1 MNTTVAFPARIPAD
15 WPGRTHSRSVAAGGL
30 DVQTLGQGPT
40 LLLLHGS
47 GGSAHSWADLLP
59 RLAAHA
65 TVIAPDLP
73 GHGYTLGA
81 DLPGLS
87 LPRVAA
93 ALQALL
99 DTLALPPPSLVV
111 GHSAGAALALRWALT
126 AAGRAAPRLLG
137 FNPSLIPPP
146 ALYTRLLAPL
156 VNPLATSTP
165 IAHLLAGVSARA
177 GLVRRLLASTG
188 SRLTPAQQA
197 RYETLFR
204 RPDHVR
210 GTMGFMA
217 AADLDALLVEA
228 RGLAPRCHFVLG
240 EQDAWVPA
248 APLRRVIARALPGAG
263 TEAWAGGH
271 LLHEVEPER
280 AAALVLQQLGIA
292 GTP

>member
-1 MNTTVAFPARIPAD
+1 MNTTSAVPARIPAD
-15 WPGRTHSRSVAAGGL
+15 WPLRAHSRSVVVGPL
-30 DVQTLGQGPT
+30 DWHVQTLGQGPT

-81 DLPGLS
+81 DLPSLS
-87 LPRVAA
+87 LPNVAA

-99 DTLALPPPSLVV
+99 DTLALPLPSLVV
-111 GHSAGAALALRWALT
+111 GHSAGAALALRWALNH
-126 AAGRAAPRLLG
+126 AAQHAPPLLG

-165 IAHLLAGVSARA
+165 IAHLLAGISGRA
-177 GLVRRLLASTG
+177 GLVRRLLGSTG
-188 SRLTPAQQA
+188 SRLTTAQQA

-228 RGLAPRCHFVLG
+228 RALAPQCHFVLG

-248 APLRRVIARALPGAG
+248 TALRRVITRALPGAG

-280 AAALVLQQLGIA
+280 AAALVLQRLA
-292 GTP
+292 AA